1 MNIKYK
7 GGIIDDNKQTNWLL
21 FVRCGCF
28 YRRLIH
34 HPTVGTRRLLIA
46 AAVAAGYHVIA
57 EGVIETIQDSKKQH
71 RFAPNIHILMALA
84 AVGAIAIG
92 SYEEAA
98 MLILIFAGADFLE
111 DYVENKSRKE
121 ITALLAMAPLEARRY
136 GHDGEFEVVPVAALK
151 IGDRLQILNGA
162 QVPTDGVI
170 IAGTAS
176 LDESAISGR
185 VSHGK
190 SRSAMKS
197 SVGRLTASQPLICG

>member
-1 MNIKYK
+1 MITNKPIGFYLLGVAAFI
-7 GGIIDDNKQTNWLL
+7 GGL
-21 FVRCGCF
+21 FITQPLARAG
-28 YRRLIH
+28 
-34 HPTVGTRRLLIA
+34 LLIA

-162 QVPTDGVI
+162 RGADRWR
-170 IAGTAS
+170 
-176 LDESAISGR
+176 DYCR
-185 VSHGK
+185 DC
-190 SRSAMKS
+190 
-197 SVGRLTASQPLICG
+197 QP